1 MIKTKNTESKIKPL
15 GILHHINHNIF
26 LYLLCLIF
34 LCTGIV
40 LGFYNVKYM
49 PSADKSSIVRWFE
62 SSLNILKSENIPR
75 IDILLS
81 SILNYVPFVLILWF
95 LGMTIVG
102 IPVILGLNM
111 LKGYALGF
119 SFYFIINNFGVKGIW
134 VGIGSILLQNIIFIP
149 CIMILSVHAMEF
161 SINIL
166 KNRLH
171 NGILVEVISYSL
183 KFIVIFI
190 IMFLG
195 FFIEAYIAPNIFNYL
210 SNALGFMM

>member
-1 MIKTKNTESKIKPL
+1 MIKVKSTESKIKSL
-15 GILHHINHNIF
+15 GILHHINNNIF

-34 LCTGIV
+34 LSTGIV

-49 PSADKSSIVRWFE
+49 PSGDKSSIIKWID
-62 SSLNILKSENIPR
+62 SSLNILKSESIPS
-75 IDILLS
+75 IDILIS
-81 SILNYVPFVLILWF
+81 SISNYVPFVLMLWF

-102 IPVILGLNM
+102 IPVILGLNI

-119 SFYFIINNFGVKGIW
+119 SFYFIINNFGIKGIW

-149 CIMILSVHAMEF
+149 CIMILSVYAMEF

-166 KNRLH
+166 KGRLH

-183 KFIVIFI
+183 KFILVFI